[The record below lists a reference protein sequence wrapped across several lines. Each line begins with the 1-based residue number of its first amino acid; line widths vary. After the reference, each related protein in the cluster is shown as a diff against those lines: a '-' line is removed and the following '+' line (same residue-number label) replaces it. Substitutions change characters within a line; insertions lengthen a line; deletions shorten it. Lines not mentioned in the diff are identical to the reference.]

1 MSKTRAAAITLQ
13 RPPEPITTSSLLA
26 ALQPLADVLGLPE
39 LDDVLSI
46 HLSESKV
53 AVTVIPRHRGRRQ
66 HDSRLR
72 VVYPVVYDGEGS
84 DDA

>member
-1 MSKTRAAAITLQ
+1 MSRARAAAVTLQ
-13 RPPEPITTSSLLA
+13 RPPEPITTSSLQA
-26 ALQPLADVLGLPE
+26 ALQPLCDLLGLPE

-53 AVTVIPRHRGRRQ
+53 ALVVVPRHRGRRQ

-84 DDA
+84 EDQ